1 MPDPTVAEV
10 PGESTAVILARMEV
24 KLDHALANVT
34 DHESRIR
41 VLEDH
46 QSPEVADHESR
57 LRILERKVWVAS
69 GVAGG
74 VGAGL
79 TALVTAIAKSLG
91 S

>member
-1 MPDPTVAEV
+1 MPEASEL

-46 QSPEVADHESR
+46 QSPEIVDHESR
-57 LRILERKVWVAS
+57 IRVLEKKVWVAS
-69 GVAGG
+69 GIAGG

-79 TALVTAIAKSLG
+79 SALITAVSKSLG
-91 S
+91 G

>member
-1 MPDPTVAEV
+1 MPEPTEA
-10 PGESTAVILARMEV
+10 PGEATAVILARMEV

-46 QSPEVADHESR
+46 QSPEIADHEGR
-57 LRILERKVWVAS
+57 IRILERKVWVAS

-79 TALVTAIAKSLG
+79 SALITAIAKTIG
-91 S
+91 G

>member
-1 MPDPTVAEV
+1 MPDASSTSGDA

-46 QSPEVADHESR
+46 VDPRTTDHEG
-57 LRILERKVWVAS
+57 RIRSLEQAKWIL
-69 GVAGG
+69 AGFAAALG
-74 VGAGL
+74 GGAG
-79 TALVTAIAKSLG
+79 SLMTKILG
-91 S
+91 G

>member
-1 MPDPTVAEV
+1 MPDTSPENL

-46 QSPEVADHESR
+46 DDPRTTDHET
-57 LRILERKVWVAS
+57 RIRSLEQAKWILAGFAAALGGGS
-69 GVAGG
+69 GAVISKLLGG
-74 VGAGL
+74 
-79 TALVTAIAKSLG
+79 
-91 S
+91 

>member
-1 MPDPTVAEV
+1 MPDAIDIPA
-10 PGESTAVILARMEV
+10 ESTAVILARMEV

-34 DHESRIR
+34 DHETRIR

-46 QSPEVADHESR
+46 QSPEIADHEG
-57 LRILERKVWVAS
+57 RIRVLERKVWVAS

-79 TALVTAIAKSLG
+79 SALITTIAKTLG
-91 S
+91 G